1 MKVRV
6 HVRLGLLSA
15 VALAACMRVAAAAGS
30 YEVEDVPLS
39 QIAADLAAGKTT
51 SVEVTQ
57 AYIDR
62 IHKYDG
68 PLHAVIGID
77 PNALKQAAAADERRK
92 AHKTLGPLDGVPLL
106 LKDNID
112 VVGMPTTAGSYAL
125 VDNLPAKDSEVARR
139 LRAAG
144 VVFLGKANLSQFANY
159 RTTGGFNG
167 STVGGSTH
175 NPYDLARSPAGSSSG
190 SGIAAAVS
198 FGAATLGT
206 ETSGSIVSPANVNGV
221 VGLKPTIALISR
233 RGIVP
238 ISANQ
243 DTAGPMTRTV
253 RDAAMLLTV
262 LAGSDAGDPWSREA
276 DQHRTDYVASLSTDA
291 LKGQRIGIMRGL
303 SGQNETT
310 DPVYNQAVQDLAAQ
324 GAEIVE
330 IADTGFGDLGS
341 DMMNVKLTRE
351 FKDDINAY
359 LAGTPSAV
367 KVRNLAQLIAFS
379 DTEPHE
385 KLHDHV
391 RWDMAEATQGRKSAD
406 YAEVLSKAETATR
419 QQGIDR
425 LLKQYNVVALVTLT
439 GGPAGLIQ
447 PDGSAGARRAAA
459 AGGQPPAPSA
469 TSYAAIAGYPHLT
482 VPMGYVN
489 DLPVGLSF
497 IGPKWSE
504 KTLLSLGY
512 AYEQATKRRVP
523 PTAYK
528 QAVETKEGG

>member
-1 MKVRV
+1 MKVRM
-6 HVRLGLLSA
+6 HVRLCLLSA

-62 IHKYDG
+62 IHRYDG

-77 PNALKQAAAADERRK
+77 PDALKQAAAADQRRK

-112 VVGMPTTAGSYAL
+112 VDGVVTTAGSYAL
-125 VDNLPAKDSEVARR
+125 VDNKAAKDSEVARR

-175 NPYDLARSPAGSSSG
+175 NPYDLSRTAAGSSNG

-198 FGAATLGT
+198 FGAATIGT
-206 ETSGSIVSPANVNGV
+206 ETSGSITGPANVNGV
-221 VGLKPTIALISR
+221 VGLKPTIALVSR

-238 ISANQ
+238 ISLNQ

-253 RDAAMLLTV
+253 RDAAMLLNV
-262 LAGSDAGDPWSREA
+262 LAGSDAGDPWSKQA
-276 DQHRTDYVASLSTDA
+276 DEHHTDYVAALRTDA

-303 SGQNETT
+303 SGQNDTT
-310 DPVYNQAVQDLAAQ
+310 NPVYNQAVKDLAAQ

-330 IADTGFGDLGS
+330 IADTGFVDLGS
-341 DMMNVKLTRE
+341 GMMDVKLTRE

-359 LAGTPSAV
+359 LAGTPPSV

-385 KLHDHV
+385 KLHDHA

-406 YAEVLSKAETATR
+406 YEEILSKAETTAGE
-419 QQGIDR
+419 QGIDR

-439 GGPAGLIQ
+439 GGPASIIQ
-447 PDGSAGARRAAA
+447 PDGSGGARRAAA
-459 AGGQPPAPSA
+459 AGGPPQNPSA

-489 DLPVGLSF
+489 ELPIGLSF

-504 KTLLSLGY
+504 GTLLSFGY
-512 AYEQATKRRVP
+512 AYEQATKKRVP

-528 QAVETKEGG
+528 LAATAENKS

>member
-1 MKVRV
+1 MKVRM

-62 IHKYDG
+62 IRKYDG

-77 PNALKQAAAADERRK
+77 PNALKQAAAADKRRK

-112 VVGMPTTAGSYAL
+112 VVGVPTTAGSYAL
-125 VDNLPAKDSEVARR
+125 VDNKPAKDSEVARR

-144 VVFLGKANLSQFANY
+144 VIFLGKANLSQFANY

-175 NPYDLARSPAGSSSG
+175 NPYDLARTPAGSSSG

-198 FGAATLGT
+198 FGAATIGS
-206 ETSGSIVSPANVNGV
+206 ETSGSITGPASVNGV
-221 VGLKPTIALISR
+221 VGMKPTIALVSR

-238 ISANQ
+238 ISLNQ

-253 RDAAMLLTV
+253 RDAAMLLNV
-262 LAGSDAGDPWSREA
+262 LAGSDAGDPWSKES
-276 DQHRTDYVASLSTDA
+276 DQHRTDYVAALRTDA

-310 DPVYNQAVQDLAAQ
+310 NPVYNQAVQDLAAQ

-330 IADTGFGDLGS
+330 IAETGFVDVS
-341 DMMNVKLTRE
+341 SEMMDVKLTRE

-359 LAGTPSAV
+359 LAGMPSAV

-391 RWDMAEATQGRKSAD
+391 RWDMAEATQGRASPD
-406 YAEVLSKAETATR
+406 YAEILSKAETTTR
-419 QQGIDR
+419 DGIDR

-439 GGPAGLIQ
+439 AGPAGLIQ
-447 PDGSAGARRAAA
+447 PDGSGGARRAAA
-459 AGGQPPAPSA
+459 AGGSPPAPGA
-469 TSYAAIAGYPHLT
+469 TAYAAIAGYPHLT
-482 VPMGYVN
+482 VPMGLVN

-512 AYEQATKRRVP
+512 AYEQASKRRVP

-528 QAVETKEGG
+528 KAVAAEKS

>member
-1 MKVRV
+1 MKLRM

-15 VALAACMRVAAAAGS
+15 VVLAVSMRVAAAAGS

-51 SVEVTQ
+51 SVEVTK

-62 IHKYDG
+62 VRTYDG
-68 PLHAVIGID
+68 LLHAVIAID
-77 PNALKQAAAADERRK
+77 PNALKQAAAADKRRS
-92 AHKTLGPLDGVPLL
+92 ARKTLGPLDGVPLL

-112 VVGMPTTAGSYAL
+112 VAGVPTTAGSYAL
-125 VDNLPAKDSEVARR
+125 VDNKAATDSEVARR

-175 NPYDLARSPAGSSSG
+175 NPYDLARTPAGSSSG

-198 FGAATLGT
+198 FGAATIGS
-206 ETSGSIVSPANVNGV
+206 ETSGSITSPASVNGV
-221 VGLKPTIALISR
+221 VGLKPTIALVSR

-238 ISANQ
+238 ITLNQ

-253 RDAAMLLTV
+253 RDAAMLMNV
-262 LAGSDAGDPWSREA
+262 LAGSDAGDPWSKEA
-276 DQHRTDYVASLSTDA
+276 DQHRTDYVAALRTDA

-310 DPVYNQAVQDLAAQ
+310 NPVYNQAVQDLAAQ

-330 IADTGFGDLGS
+330 IAETGFVDVS
-341 DMMNVKLTRE
+341 SEMMDVKLTRE

-379 DTEPHE
+379 DTDPRE

-391 RWDMAEATQGRKSAD
+391 RWDMAEATQGRASAD
-406 YAEVLSKAETATR
+406 YSEILSKAETTTR
-419 QQGIDR
+419 QGIDR
-425 LLKQYNVVALVTLT
+425 LLEQHNVVALVTLT
-439 GGPAGLIQ
+439 TGPAALIQ
-447 PDGSAGARRAAA
+447 PDGSRRAAA
-459 AGGQPPAPSA
+459 AAGGTPSAPSA

-482 VPMGYVN
+482 VPMGLVS

-504 KTLLSLGY
+504 QTLLSLGY

-528 QAVETKEGG
+528 KAAAAGKS